1 MRLTLP
7 LILSLLASPL
17 SAQDTSLMALETSDT
32 GRGWEAVG
40 RLDVDRGG
48 FCTAS
53 LIEEKLILT
62 AAHCLYDSD
71 GSPIAAERFTFLA
84 GLRDGRAEATRGV
97 LRVTPHPDYVH
108 RSERPQNDAVA
119 VDIAVLELDRPIRQG
134 RVTPFTLATEPQTGA
149 QVGVVSYA
157 NGRANVP
164 SLQEVCEVLDRQG
177 GIVVMTCSADFGA
190 SGSPVFWMNGGTPR
204 IVSVISAKG
213 RSGARDVSLGTSL
226 ADPLARLLDAHAR
239 GVGALPVPVARTI
252 GVGTR
257 DGTGAKFVRP

>member
-1 MRLTLP
+1 
-7 LILSLLASPL
+7 
-17 SAQDTSLMALETSDT
+17 MALQTSDT

-62 AAHCLYDSD
+62 AAHCLFDAD
-71 GSPIAAERFTFLA
+71 GTRIAADRFTFLA

-97 LRVTPHPDYVH
+97 LRVTAHPGYVH
-108 RSERPQNDAVA
+108 RSDRPQNDAVA
-119 VDIAVLELDRPIRQG
+119 MDIAVLELDRPIRQG
-134 RVTPFTLATEPQTGA
+134 RIVPFTLASEPVTGA

-157 NGRANVP
+157 SGRANIP
-164 SLQEVCEVLDRQG
+164 SLQEVCEVLDRQTG
-177 GIVVMTCSADFGA
+177 MLVLTCSADFGA
-190 SGSPVFWMNGGTPR
+190 SGSPVFWMNGGVPR

-213 RSGARDVSLGTSL
+213 RSGDRDVSLGTSL
-226 ADPLARLLDAHAR
+226 AAPLATLLQAHAQ
-239 GVGALPVPVARTI
+239 GTGALPPPVARTI
-252 GVGTR
+252 GVGSR